1 MFASVNAILGK
12 MGQAV
17 LAAAAILCVLAVSGL
32 ALVLT
37 LILAAPLKRLSGR

>member
-1 MFASVNAILGK
+1 MFASLNAILRK
-12 MGQAV
+12 MGQAA

-37 LILAAPLKRLSGR
+37 LILAAPLRRLRLL

>member
-1 MFASVNAILGK
+1 MFASVNAILRNI
-12 MGQAV
+12 GQAV

-37 LILAAPLKRLSGR
+37 LILAPPLRRLRLL

>member
-1 MFASVNAILGK
+1 MYASVNAILRK
-12 MGQAV
+12 MGQAA

-37 LILAAPLKRLSGR
+37 LVLGPPIKRLSGR